1 MNSVFLAV
9 QTAFP
14 SRMCFG
20 VFFCYLFGVFCLL
33 IYKGSFHL
41 SMWLSEKRH
50 SSVCE
55 VSQSAVTVPEKE
67 ENLLKVPS
75 HCIEFTRIFFCS
87 ILIAV

>member
-1 MNSVFLAV
+1 MNSVF
-9 QTAFP
+9 FSCP
-14 SRMCFG
+14 DSFSFKN
-20 VFFCYLFGVFCLL
+20 VFWGLFCYFFGVFCLL

-50 SSVCE
+50 SSVYE

-75 HCIEFTRIFFCS
+75 HCSEFTRIFFCS